1 MNLSDNN
8 VTFVLGPTNT
18 GKTYFAIEKMTSYD
32 TGIIGLPLRLLAREV
47 YDKIVI
53 KKGKLSV
60 ALITGEE
67 QIIPPRA
74 KYFVCTVEA
83 MPTDKLVDFIAVDE
97 IQLCNDYERG
107 HIFTEKLL
115 YARGSIESLFLGS
128 DTIEPIVK
136 KLFPQSN
143 IIKNKRRSK
152 LTYLGKKSFF
162 SLPKRSAVVAFKTVD
177 VYSLAARIK
186 AQKGGAAVVLG
197 ALSPQTRNSQVGM
210 FEAGEV
216 DYIVATDAIGMGLNL
231 NIENVSFTSL
241 EKYDGKKERH
251 LKKNEIAQIAGRAGR
266 NAKDGYFSNT
276 SHTGMFSKELIE
288 SIEKNILDPI
298 NFLYWRNK
306 NLEFSSVDSL
316 LNSLSKKS
324 NNPLLIKTLNIRD
337 EHILKHLSVNTEI
350 IKYLSDYECIKIL
363 WEISKIP
370 DYMNSIDY
378 EYTGLLVKLYLNL
391 VQNGKI
397 NYKWVKHEI
406 IKLQNVEGAIEELT
420 FKLSKTRFWN
430 YISNK
435 SQWFDS
441 NLDLKEIAKETENIL
456 SKALHE
462 KLIIE
467 FVDSKLN
474 ILVKE
479 IGSDK
484 DFEVIVNNSKEIVL
498 NKKIIGKVVGINTKL
513 YELESYKKNKTIY
526 NKVIAKISD
535 VINDYVV
542 SISKRRNLKLQ
553 IKENF
558 SIFFEGHKIA
568 SIYKGENILKPRLI
582 ISNNQFIKKES
593 YIILKKKI
601 QESLSIVIK
610 EAFKE
615 QTINLRIDNQSLKA
629 IIFSLQENLG
639 IIEISTIDQFFKALK
654 PNDLIVLKENNINV
668 SHNFIYYKPNVFNQ
682 KNKMIRRLLVSLFMD
697 QKELITLPNK
707 KIFFNKSKV
716 STLAFR
722 SLGLIKLERFV
733 IEVSFLEH
741 IFDLFLSEKREIYHF
756 NFYHIRKLK
765 IPFAAFYE
773 ILKYYRFKKIVGTN
787 FITYWKKIET
797 SFYNRKT
804 YDSNNPFYVLKK
816 LQ

>member
-1 MNLSDNN
+1 MVLSDNN

-18 GKTYFAIEKMTSYD
+18 GKTYFAIEKMISYD

-74 KYFVCTVEA
+74 RYFVCTVEA

-115 YARGSIESLFLGS
+115 YARGNIESLFLGS
-128 DTIEPIVK
+128 DAIEPIIK
-136 KLFPQSN
+136 ELFPQSN
-143 IIKNKRRSK
+143 IIKKKRRSK
-152 LTYLGKKSFF
+152 LTYLGKKGFF

-216 DYIVATDAIGMGLNL
+216 DFIVATDAIGMGLNL
-231 NIENVSFTSL
+231 NIENVSFASL
-241 EKYDGKKERH
+241 KKYDGKKERY

-266 NAKDGYFSNT
+266 NEKDGYFSNT
-276 SHTGMFSKELIE
+276 SQTSLFSKELIE
-288 SIEKNILDPI
+288 SIERNIFDPI

-306 NLEFSSVDSL
+306 NLEFSSVESL
-316 LNSLSKKS
+316 LNSLNKKS

-337 EHILKHLSVNTEI
+337 ENILKHLSGNDEI
-350 IKYLSDYECIKIL
+350 IKYLSDYECIKTL

-378 EYTGLLVKLYLNL
+378 EYTGLLIKLYLNL
-391 VQNGKI
+391 VQNGKL
-397 NYKWVKHEI
+397 NYEWVKHEI
-406 IKLQNVEGAIEELT
+406 IKLQNVEGSIEELT

-435 SQWFDS
+435 NQWFDS

-456 SKALHE
+456 SKSLHE
-462 KLIIE
+462 KLITE

-479 IGSDK
+479 IALDK
-484 DFEVIVNNSKEIVL
+484 NFEVIVNNRKEIVL
-498 NKKIIGKVVGINTKL
+498 NKKIIGKIIGVQTKL

-526 NKVIAKISD
+526 NKVMAKITD
-535 VINDYVV
+535 VINEYVI
-542 SISKRRNLKLQ
+542 SISKSKNLKLQ
-553 IKENF
+553 IKENL
-558 SIFFEGHKIA
+558 SIFFDGHKIA
-568 SIYKGENILKPRLI
+568 SIYKGENIFKPKLI
-582 ISNNQFIKKES
+582 ISNDKFIKKEN
-593 YIILKKKI
+593 YILLKEKI
-601 QESLSIVIK
+601 QDSLSVVIK

-615 QTINLRIDNQSLKA
+615 QTINLRINSQNLKA
-629 IIFSLQENLG
+629 IIFSLQESLG
-639 IIEISTIDQFFKALK
+639 IIEINKIEQFLKELK
-654 PNDLIVLKENNINV
+654 PNDLQVLKKNNINIGQ
-668 SHNFIYYKPNVFNQ
+668 NFIYYSPSFFNQ
-682 KNKMIRRLLVSLFMD
+682 KNKIIRRVLVSLFMD
-697 QKELITLPNK
+697 QKELITIPSK
-707 KIFFNKSKV
+707 KIFFNKSKI

-733 IEVSFLEH
+733 IEVSFLEY
-741 IFDLFLSEKREIYHF
+741 IFDLFLSEKKEIYHF

-765 IPFAAFYE
+765 IPFAAFHE
-773 ILKYYRFKKIVGTN
+773 ILKYYKFKKIVGTN
-787 FITYWKKIET
+787 FFSYWKKFDT
-797 SFYNRKT
+797 TMYNEKK
-804 YDSNNPFYVLKK
+804 YDKSSPFYVLKK

>member
-1 MNLSDNN
+1 MILKDNN

-18 GKTYFAIEKMTSYD
+18 GKTFFAIEKMASYD

-53 KKGKLSV
+53 KKGRLSA

-74 KYFVCTVEA
+74 RYFICTVEA

-115 YARGSIESLFLGS
+115 YTRGSIESLFLGS
-128 DTIEPIVK
+128 DTMEPIIK
-136 KLFPQSN
+136 KLFPYSN
-143 IIKNKRRSK
+143 IIKKKRRSK

-216 DYIVATDAIGMGLNL
+216 DFIVATDAIGMGLNL
-231 NIENVSFTSL
+231 NIENVSFASL
-241 EKYDGKKERH
+241 EKYDGKKKRY

-266 NAKDGYFSNT
+266 NEQDGYFSNT
-276 SHTGMFSKELIE
+276 FKTGLFSKELIE
-288 SIEKNILDPI
+288 SIEKNIFDPI

-306 NLEFSSVDSL
+306 NLEFDSVESL
-316 LNSLSKKS
+316 LKSLNKKS
-324 NNPLLIKTLNIRD
+324 DNPLLIKTLNIRD

-350 IKYLSDYECIKIL
+350 TKYLSDYECIKIL

-378 EYTGLLVKLYLNL
+378 QYTGLLIKLYLNL

-397 NYKWVKHEI
+397 NYEWVTHEI
-406 IKLQNVEGAIEELT
+406 IKLQNVEGPIEELT

-430 YISNK
+430 YVSNK
-435 SQWFDS
+435 GQWFDC
-441 NLDLKEIAKETENIL
+441 NLNLKEIAKETENIL

-462 KLIIE
+462 KLITE

-479 IGSDK
+479 ITLDK
-484 DFEVIVNNSKEIVL
+484 DFEIIINKAKQIVL
-498 NKKIIGKVVGINTKL
+498 NKKIIGKIIGVQAKL

-526 NKVIAKISD
+526 NKIIAKISNA
-535 VINDYVV
+535 INEYII
-542 SISKRRNLKLQ
+542 SISKRKNFEIQ
-553 IKENF
+553 IKENLDV
-558 SIFFEGHKIA
+558 FFDGHKIA
-568 SIYKGENILKPRLI
+568 SIYRGENIFQPKLI
-582 ISNNQFIKKES
+582 ISNNQFIKKEN
-593 YIILKKKI
+593 YILLKEKILN
-601 QESLSIVIK
+601 SLSVIIQ

-615 QTINLRIDNQSLKA
+615 QTINLKIDNQNLKA

-639 IIEISTIDQFFKALK
+639 IIKMIKIEQFFKALK
-654 PNDLIVLKENNINV
+654 PNDLIALKENNINL
-668 SHNFIYYKPNVFNQ
+668 SHNFIYYKPTVFN
-682 KNKMIRRLLVSLFMD
+682 KRNNMTRWILVSLFMN
-697 QKELITLPNK
+697 QRELLTLPNK
-707 KIFFNKSKV
+707 KIFLNRSKV
-716 STLAFR
+716 NAPAFR
-722 SLGLIKLERFV
+722 AVGLIKLERFV
-733 IEVSFLEH
+733 IEVSFLEY

-773 ILKYYRFKKIVGTN
+773 ILKYYEFKKIVGTN
-787 FITYWKKIET
+787 FLTYWKKIDT
-797 SFYNRKT
+797 TFYNKKK
-804 YDSNNPFYVLKK
+804 YDTNSPFYALKK